1 MNQNYKSLYNRAL
14 GAWVAAPENARR
26 AGKKSKAHV
35 ETKRSPWATLARLL
49 VLSPALLG
57 GGLALAAPVVTNGTQ
72 PSNLIINP
80 NPADPSQAVGRDDI
94 AIGRKSTAN
103 SGLHP
108 SDKYGAIAI
117 GGESQ
122 SLSKE
127 TIAIGRTA
135 QAAKSQGIAIGAA
148 TQAQGDQSTAL
159 GNNVVSQGDSSVA
172 IGGDDLDTV
181 SAGGGALNSS
191 ATAQDYKNLTG
202 DDLVNAGQRYR
213 ATTTGAA
220 AVAVGVQSQ
229 ASGSLS
235 TAFGTKTTASG
246 LAATALGVGANA
258 SKDNA
263 VALGSG
269 STTTANATIV
279 NDAEVGTGTH
289 KIVYSGFAG
298 GANIKPGDQVSVG
311 SAGYERQIKHVAPG
325 AINATSTDAINGSQ
339 LHAVIQKAQHHY
351 YSVNDNGTPQDNY
364 SNDGATGVNALAAG
378 VGTKAST
385 DAGTAVGAFAEVQ
398 GKYGV
403 AIGGGDSAS
412 VRTVAKGE
420 KAVAVGYNAN
430 TAAENAIAIGTAAT
444 VAAGTANADSGTV
457 TGQGSVAIGAASA
470 AKGTNATAL
479 GQKAEAFGQN
489 SLAAGQD
496 SHATGKSSVALGD
509 GAKGSKDSATAV
521 GVYANAAGPGA
532 TALGA
537 STQADQWGSTAVG
550 LGAQATNSSSATAVG
565 HEAKASAI
573 NALASGAKA
582 KATGKNSVA
591 TGFNALASNDGAVA
605 VGSNTQATNASTA
618 MGDSSKATG
627 LNSTALGWQA
637 NAAGRA
643 DVYIGKQAG
652 FGTSNSGNFDN
663 VGIGEGAARNAGSAS
678 QAVTNVVAIGTG
690 AAEGIQE
697 SHNIAIGAYA
707 NGTGSGNAQVTTG
720 NNIAIGQRAYAKGG
734 NSIAL
739 GQRTKAEG
747 SAALAFGVSASA
759 GGANSLAAG
768 QLADASGVG
777 SVAIGGAAQTANAA
791 RASGTQAIAIGQK
804 SNATGDQAT
813 AMGVNAQASGN
824 AAVAVGKDNNV
835 SGNGSGA
842 LGSGNTVG
850 QENSFVLGK
859 DVTTSQANSVVLGNA
874 STDRAATAETQA
886 TVNGITYSGF
896 AGVGSAAN
904 GVVSVGKRGGER
916 QLINVAAGNISATST
931 DAINGSQLYLT
942 QQALGNVGSTTA
954 SVLGGNATMA
964 NDGKITMSNVGNT
977 GKNTV
982 HDAIEAVNNTAKAGW
997 NLQVNNGSSENVKP
1011 NDTVKFKDGNNIAI
1025 SNNGKEITIATKP
1038 DLNANSLTINNG
1050 GPVLNSGGINM
1061 NSKKITNLAAGTAD
1075 GDGVNVSQLK
1085 SVATALGGGATIKS
1099 DGSFQAPSY
1108 TLTDGNP
1115 AGGGTTTYN
1124 NVGAA
1129 LNGLNTA
1136 VNKPLTFAGDS
1147 GTAFERKLGSQVA
1160 VQGGVTDA
1168 SKLSDGNI
1176 GVVANNGTLNV
1187 KLAKDLNVNS
1197 VKTGNSTLNN
1207 DGLTIAGGPSVT
1219 STGINAGGK
1228 KITNVQAG
1236 TANTDAVNVA
1246 QLNQAITNVN
1256 NNVAAAKTHY
1266 YSVKSNVTG
1275 AGSNYNND
1283 GATGTDALAAG
1294 VNASA
1299 AVNESVAIG
1308 KGAKTTGTGSG
1319 ATAIGRNASANGQ
1332 GSTSIGINARSDDQS
1347 IAIGTNANNRFGTPN
1362 GIGSSSVA
1370 IGNNTVSSGKNS
1382 VATGNEAIATR
1393 DQATA
1398 VGFNTKAYGKSSV
1411 ALGDS
1416 AISGVENDAEVAQ
1429 TVAVGV
1435 SSQATGHGSTAL
1447 GSRSQSSALYG
1458 TALGI
1463 SSNNNVDFGV
1473 ALGALSTTEGLTVG
1487 NAGYVMPS
1495 ANTTDKAA
1503 VAATKSNAAGVS
1515 IGGKAASAPFMP
1527 NGVSAGDEIRRQIHY
1542 VAAGTANTDA
1552 VNVAQLK
1559 AAQTHYY
1566 SVNDNGTQ
1574 VNNYNNDGATG
1585 TNALAAGTSASA
1597 AGNGAVA
1604 VGHGA
1609 TAMGER
1615 SQASGYQATAF
1626 SQSSVASGDNASA
1639 VGVNAV
1645 ASGTNATTDGLNA
1658 RAEGTNASATA
1669 TNASASGTDARASAE
1684 NALASGTNASAT
1696 AANAVASGSNASATA
1711 SGGVALGANASADRA
1726 AISGAS
1732 TSATASAGA
1741 NQVYAND
1748 NAEAADKSAILATV
1762 SGNQGAVSVGQ
1773 AGQTRQIINLA
1784 AGSNDSDAVNVAQ
1797 LKAVAKVARGST
1809 THVTN
1814 TTNVYQ
1820 TTIVEDNTTV
1830 SAGQG
1835 IRINRSGKNYQ
1846 VALADDVGV
1855 NSLRAGDTVVN
1866 ANGLTIGGTNYV
1878 GPNGL
1883 NGGGRVIGGVAPG
1896 RIAPDSDEAVNGAQL
1911 ARVYDDLEG
1920 KDAGIASAM
1929 ATANLPQ
1936 VYLPGK
1942 SMVGVGVANYNGQ
1955 SALAVGLSALSDNG
1969 KWVIR
1974 GSVNANKKKVGVGAG
1989 VGYQW

>member
-57 GGLALAAPVVTNGTQ
+57 GGLALAAPVMNNGTGTN
-72 PSNLIINP
+72 SLTISP
-80 NPADPSQAVGRDDI
+80 NTIHTAQANGRNDI
-94 AIGRKSTAN
+94 AIGNYSEAN
-103 SGLHP
+103 SGTNSP
-108 SDKYGAIAI
+108 YSAIAI
-117 GGESQ
+117 GEKSK

-127 TIAIGRTA
+127 TIALGHMA
-135 QAAKSQGIAIGAA
+135 QAHESQGIAIGAVA
-148 TQAQGDQSTAL
+148 MAIGDQSTAL
-159 GNNVVSQGDSSVA
+159 GNNVVAQGNSSVA

-181 SAGGGALNSS
+181 SKSGAGAALNTSTT
-191 ATAQDYKNLTG
+191 ATTYKDLTG
-202 DDLVNAGQRYR
+202 DILVESGVRQYR
-213 ATTTGAA
+213 PTTTGDA

-229 ASGSLS
+229 ATGGLS

-269 STTTANATIV
+269 STTATNATAV
-279 NDAEVGTGTH
+279 NQAEIGSGTH

-378 VGTKAST
+378 VGTKASQE
-385 DAGTAVGAFAEVQ
+385 AGTAVGAFAEVQ

-430 TAAENAIAIGTAAT
+430 
-444 VAAGTANADSGTV
+444 
-457 TGQGSVAIGAASA
+457 
-470 AKGTNATAL
+470 
-479 GQKAEAFGQN
+479 
-489 SLAAGQD
+489 
-496 SHATGKSSVALGD
+496 
-509 GAKGSKDSATAV
+509 
-521 GVYANAAGPGA
+521 
-532 TALGA
+532 
-537 STQADQWGSTAVG
+537 
-550 LGAQATNSSSATAVG
+550 
-565 HEAKASAI
+565 ASAI
-573 NALASGAKA
+573 NALASGANA
-582 KATGKNSVA
+582 QATGKNTVA
-591 TGFNALASNDGAVA
+591 VGNSALADNDGAVA

-618 MGDSSKATG
+618 LGDSSKATG
-627 LNSTALGWQA
+627 LNSMALGWQA

-707 NGTGSGNAQVTTG
+707 NGIGSGNAQVTTG

-747 SAALAFGVSASA
+747 SAALAFGVGASA

-768 QLADASGVG
+768 QLAEASGAG
-777 SVAIGGAAQTANAA
+777 SVAIGGAAQTANTA
-791 RASGTQAIAIGQK
+791 RARGTQAIAIGQR
-804 SNATGDQAT
+804 SNAAGEQAT
-813 AMGVNAQASGN
+813 AVGVNAQASGN
-824 AAVAVGKDNNV
+824 AAIAMGKDNNV

-850 QENSFVLGK
+850 QANSFVLGK

-904 GVVSVGKRGGER
+904 GVVSVGKSGGER

-1061 NSKKITNLAAGTAD
+1061 NSKKITNLAAGTAND
-1075 GDGVNVSQLK
+1075 HAVNLGQLNDAVNRINNN
-1085 SVATALGGGATIKS
+1085 VAAAKTEVV
-1099 DGSFQAPSY
+1099 
-1108 TLTDGNP
+1108 
-1115 AGGGTTTYN
+1115 GGTNIASIGQSTGGQNQTIYTINADGTTVSAGSNLVSVTPGAKNPTTNITDYRVDLSAGAKN
-1124 NVGAA
+1124 SLSKADSSVQNVVSA
-1129 LNGLNTA
+1129 NPN
-1136 VNKPLTFAGDS
+1136 LT
-1147 GTAFERKLGSQVA
+1147 
-1160 VQGGVTDA
+1160 A
-1168 SKLSDGNI
+1168 SKDSSTGT
-1176 GVVANNGTLNV
+1176 VTLNFS
-1187 KLAKDLNVNS
+1187 ANPNFTS
-1197 VKTGNSTLNN
+1197 VTTGNSTLNN

-1308 KGAKTTGTGSG
+1308 RGAKTTGTGSG

-1332 GSTSIGINARSDDQS
+1332 GSTSIGINARSDNQS
-1347 IAIGTNANNRFGTPN
+1347 IAIGTNANNRFGRPNPN
-1362 GIGSSSVA
+1362 GIIGSSSVA
-1370 IGNNTVSSGKNS
+1370 IGNNTVSSGENS

-1416 AISGVENDAEVAQ
+1416 AISGVEKNAEVAQ

-1495 ANTTDKAA
+1495 ASSADKAA

-1542 VAAGTANTDA
+1542 VAAGTAPTDA

-1585 TNALAAGTSASA
+1585 TNALAAGTKASA
-1597 AGNGAVA
+1597 AGDGAVA

-1711 SGGVALGANASADRA
+1711 SGGVALGANATADRA

-1866 ANGLTIGGTNYV
+1866 ANGLSIGGTNYV

-1911 ARVYDDLEG
+1911 ARVYDDLKD

-1942 SMVGVGVANYNGQ
+1942 SMVSVGVANYAGQ

>member
-57 GGLALAAPVVTNGTQ
+57 GGPALAAPVMNNGTGTN
-72 PSNLIINP
+72 SLTISP
-80 NPADPSQAVGRDDI
+80 NTIHTAQANGRNDI
-94 AIGRKSTAN
+94 AIGNYSEADSGTN
-103 SGLHP
+103 SP
-108 SDKYGAIAI
+108 FSAIAI
-117 GGESQ
+117 GEKSK
-122 SLSKE
+122 SLNKE
-127 TIAIGRTA
+127 TIALGHMA
-135 QAAKSQGIAIGAA
+135 QANESQGIAIGAVA
-148 TQAQGDQSTAL
+148 MAQGDQSTAL
-159 GNNVVSQGDSSVA
+159 GNNVVAQGNSSVA

-181 SAGGGALNSS
+181 SKSGAGAALNTSTT
-191 ATAQDYKNLTG
+191 ATTYKDLTG
-202 DDLVNAGQRYR
+202 DILVGSGVQQYR

-229 ASGSLS
+229 ATGALS

-258 SKDNA
+258 SQNNA

-269 STTTANATIV
+269 STTATNATIV
-279 NDAEVGTGTH
+279 NDAEVGTGTR
-289 KIVYSGFAG
+289 KVTYTGFAG

-339 LHAVIQKAQHHY
+339 LYAVAEKAQHHY
-351 YSVNDNGTPQDNY
+351 YSVNDNGTTQDNY
-364 SNDGATGVNALAAG
+364 HNDGATGVNALAAG
-378 VGTKAST
+378 AGTKASQE
-385 DAGTAVGAFAEVQ
+385 AGTAVGAFAEVQ

-430 TAAENAIAIGTAAT
+430 
-444 VAAGTANADSGTV
+444 
-457 TGQGSVAIGAASA
+457 
-470 AKGTNATAL
+470 
-479 GQKAEAFGQN
+479 
-489 SLAAGQD
+489 
-496 SHATGKSSVALGD
+496 
-509 GAKGSKDSATAV
+509 
-521 GVYANAAGPGA
+521 
-532 TALGA
+532 
-537 STQADQWGSTAVG
+537 
-550 LGAQATNSSSATAVG
+550 
-565 HEAKASAI
+565 ASAI
-573 NALASGAKA
+573 NALASGANA
-582 KATGKNSVA
+582 QATGKNTVA
-591 TGFNALASNDGAVA
+591 VGNSALADNDGAVA

-618 MGDSSKATG
+618 LGDSSKATG
-627 LNSTALGWQA
+627 LNSMALGWQA

-739 GQRTKAEG
+739 GQRTTAEG

-768 QLADASGVG
+768 QLANASGAG
-777 SVAIGGAAQTANAA
+777 SVAIGGAAQTTNAA
-791 RASGTQAIAIGQK
+791 RARGTQAIAIGQR
-804 SNATGDQAT
+804 SYAAGEQAT
-813 AMGVNAQASGN
+813 AVGVNAQASGN

-997 NLQVNNGSSENVKP
+997 KLQVNSGSSENVKP
-1011 NDTVKFKDGNNIAI
+1011 NDTVKFTDGNNIAI

-1038 DLNANSLTINNG
+1038 DLNANTLTINNG

-1085 SVATALGGGATIKS
+1085 GVATALGGGAAVKA

-1207 DGLTIAGGPSVT
+1207 NGLTITGGPSVT
-1219 STGINAGGK
+1219 SSGINAGGN
-1228 KITNVQAG
+1228 KITNVAAG
-1236 TANTDAVNVA
+1236 TADTDAVNVA

-1332 GSTSIGINARSDDQS
+1332 GATSIGINARSDKQS

-1370 IGNNTVSSGKNS
+1370 IGNNTVSSGENS

-1463 SSNNNVDFGV
+1463 SSNNKVDFGV

-1495 ANTTDKAA
+1495 ASSADKAA

-1542 VAAGTANTDA
+1542 VAAGTAPTDA

-1574 VNNYNNDGATG
+1574 VSNYNNDGATG
-1585 TNALAAGTSASA
+1585 TNALAAGTKASA
-1597 AGNGAVA
+1597 AGTGAVA

-1645 ASGTNATTDGLNA
+1645 ASGTNASTDGLNA

-1684 NALASGTNASAT
+1684 NALASGTNASAS
-1696 AANAVASGSNASATA
+1696 AENAVASGSNASATA

-1866 ANGLTIGGTNYV
+1866 ANGLSIGGTNYV

-1911 ARVYDDLEG
+1911 ARVYDDLKD

-1942 SMVGVGVANYNGQ
+1942 SMVSVGVANYAGQ

>member
-49 VLSPALLG
+49 ALSPALLG
-57 GGLALAAPVVTNGTQ
+57 GGLALAAPVMNNGTGTN
-72 PSNLIINP
+72 SLTISP
-80 NPADPSQAVGRDDI
+80 NTIHTAQANGRNDI
-94 AIGRKSTAN
+94 AIGNYSEADSGTN
-103 SGLHP
+103 SP
-108 SDKYGAIAI
+108 FSAIAI
-117 GGESQ
+117 GEKSK
-122 SLSKE
+122 SLNKE
-127 TIAIGRTA
+127 TIALGHMA
-135 QAAKSQGIAIGAA
+135 QANESQGIAIGAVA
-148 TQAQGDQSTAL
+148 MAQGDQSTAL
-159 GNNVVSQGDSSVA
+159 GNNVVAQGNSSVA

-181 SAGGGALNSS
+181 SKSGAGAALNTSTT
-191 ATAQDYKNLTG
+191 ATTYKDLTG
-202 DDLVNAGQRYR
+202 DILVGSGVQQYR
-213 ATTTGAA
+213 ATTTGDA

-229 ASGSLS
+229 ATGALS

-258 SKDNA
+258 SQNNA

-269 STTTANATIV
+269 STTATNATIV
-279 NDAEVGTGTH
+279 NDAEVGIGTR
-289 KIVYSGFAG
+289 KVTYTGFAG

-325 AINATSTDAINGSQ
+325 EISKTSTDAINGSQ
-339 LHAVIQKAQHHY
+339 LYAVAEKAQHHY
-351 YSVNDNGTPQDNY
+351 YSVNDNGTTQDNY
-364 SNDGATGVNALAAG
+364 HNDGATGVNALAAG
-378 VGTKAST
+378 AGTKASKE
-385 DAGTAVGAFAEVQ
+385 AGTAVGAFAEVQ

-430 TAAENAIAIGTAAT
+430 
-444 VAAGTANADSGTV
+444 
-457 TGQGSVAIGAASA
+457 
-470 AKGTNATAL
+470 
-479 GQKAEAFGQN
+479 
-489 SLAAGQD
+489 
-496 SHATGKSSVALGD
+496 
-509 GAKGSKDSATAV
+509 
-521 GVYANAAGPGA
+521 
-532 TALGA
+532 
-537 STQADQWGSTAVG
+537 
-550 LGAQATNSSSATAVG
+550 
-565 HEAKASAI
+565 ASAI
-573 NALASGAKA
+573 NALASGADA
-582 KATGKNSVA
+582 QATGKNTVA
-591 TGFNALASNDGAVA
+591 VGNSALADNDGAVA

-618 MGDSSKATG
+618 LGDSSKATG
-627 LNSTALGWQA
+627 LNSMALGWQA

-759 GGANSLAAG
+759 SGANSLAVG
-768 QLADASGVG
+768 QLAEASGAG
-777 SVAIGGAAQTANAA
+777 SVAIGGAAQAANVA
-791 RASGTQAIAIGQK
+791 RARGTQAIAIGQR
-804 SNATGDQAT
+804 SNAAGEQAT
-813 AMGVNAQASGN
+813 AVGVNAQASGN
-824 AAVAVGKDNNV
+824 TAVAVGKDNNV

-842 LGSGNTVG
+842 LGSGNTVA
-850 QENSFVLGK
+850 QNNSFVLGK

-886 TVNGITYSGF
+886 IVNGITYSGF

-964 NDGKITMSNVGNT
+964 NDGKITMSNVGGT

-1038 DLNANSLTINNG
+1038 NLTADSLTINNG
-1050 GPVLNSGGINM
+1050 PVINGSGINM
-1061 NSKKITNLAAGTAD
+1061 NSKPITGLAAGTAD
-1075 GDGVNVSQLK
+1075 DHAVNLAQLNNAVNTINNN
-1085 SVATALGGGATIKS
+1085 VAAAKTEVV
-1099 DGSFQAPSY
+1099 
-1108 TLTDGNP
+1108 
-1115 AGGGTTTYN
+1115 GGTNIASIGQRPGGQNQTIYTINADGTTVSAGSNLVSVTPGAKNPTTNITDYRVDLSAGAKN
-1124 NVGAA
+1124 SLSKADSSVQNVVSA
-1129 LNGLNTA
+1129 NPN
-1136 VNKPLTFAGDS
+1136 LT
-1147 GTAFERKLGSQVA
+1147 
-1160 VQGGVTDA
+1160 A
-1168 SKLSDGNI
+1168 SKDSSTGT
-1176 GVVANNGTLNV
+1176 VTLNFS
-1187 KLAKDLNVNS
+1187 ANPNFTS
-1197 VKTGNSTLNN
+1197 VTTGNSTLNN
-1207 DGLTIAGGPSVT
+1207 NGLTIAGGPSVT
-1219 STGINAGGK
+1219 STGINAGNK
-1228 KITNVQAG
+1228 QITNVQAG

-1308 KGAKTTGTGSG
+1308 RGAKTTGTGSG

-1332 GSTSIGINARSDDQS
+1332 GATSIGINARSDKQS
-1347 IAIGTNANNRFGTPN
+1347 IAIGTNANNRFGTPNPN

-1370 IGNNTVSSGKNS
+1370 IGNNTVSSGENS

-1463 SSNNNVDFGV
+1463 SSNNKVDFGV

-1495 ANTTDKAA
+1495 ASSADKAA

-1542 VAAGTANTDA
+1542 VAAGTAPTDA

-1574 VNNYNNDGATG
+1574 VSNYNNDGATG
-1585 TNALAAGTSASA
+1585 TNALAAGTKASA
-1597 AGNGAVA
+1597 AGTGAVA

-1696 AANAVASGSNASATA
+1696 AENAVASGTNASATA

-1726 AISGAS
+1726 ALVGAS

-1866 ANGLTIGGTNYV
+1866 ANGLSIGGTNYV

-1911 ARVYDDLEG
+1911 ARVYDDLKA